1 MKPFNLEEAL
11 QGKPVLLRNKNKATI
26 YYSLPDDLVYEDGS
40 SSAFPIKGYILDEN
54 GYLDLAHAQ
63 WKKTGYYNNDNSES
77 EYDII
82 GMWNEITPI
91 IRKAFKERLPLKTR
105 DGTKVFIAGI
115 VESTDD
121 LTKDFPVFG
130 YTDDTDSLRWG
141 IHGNYLK
148 EMTDELDIV
157 GFYE

>member
-1 MKPFNLEEAL
+1 MKPFDLNKAL
-11 QGKPVLLRNKNKATI
+11 SNKPVQLRNGCKAII
-26 YYSLPDDLVYEDGS
+26 YYNISEDLCYKDGS
-40 SSAFPIKGYILDEN
+40 RTSFPIKGLILDEN
-54 GYLDLAHAQ
+54 EYLNISSAEWTEEGYFNADRTKSQ
-63 WKKTGYYNNDNSES
+63 
-77 EYDII
+77 YDII
-82 GMWNEITPI
+82 DMWNEITSI
-91 IRKAFKERLPLKTR
+91 IRKALKERLPLKTR